1 MEWSVHTE
9 TDRLTEW
16 QREDGYVTIRK
27 RERPDGRVSVRVDKL
42 EQADG
47 GRAYDHA
54 VVDTDAA
61 AAEIVS
67 EWQQTYRK

>member
-1 MEWSVHTE
+1 MEWTVRTE

-27 RERPDGRVSVRVDKL
+27 RKRPDGRFIVRVDKL

-47 GRAYDHA
+47 GRAYDHTI
-54 VVDTDAA
+54 VDTDAA
-61 AAEIVS
+61 ATEIVS
-67 EWQQTYRK
+67 EWRQTYSK

>member
-1 MEWSVHTE
+1 MEWTVRTE

-27 RERPDGRVSVRVDKL
+27 RERPDGRFVVRLDKL
-42 EQADG
+42 EQAEG

-54 VVDTDAA
+54 IVDTDEAA
-61 AAEIVS
+61 AAIVS
-67 EWQQTYRK
+67 EWRQTNST